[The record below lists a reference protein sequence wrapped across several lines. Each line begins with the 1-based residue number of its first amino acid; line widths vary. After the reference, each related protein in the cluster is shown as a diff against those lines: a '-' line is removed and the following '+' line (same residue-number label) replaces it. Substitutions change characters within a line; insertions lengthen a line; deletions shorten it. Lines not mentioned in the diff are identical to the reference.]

1 MRAHFQNEK
10 FSRALVETI
19 EETGKTLAAHFPKK
33 LTGGNELPDDI
44 IET

>member
-10 FSRALVETI
+10 FGRALVEAI
-19 EETGKTLAAHFPKK
+19 EETGKTLAAHFPKR

-44 IET
+44 VER